1 MKRRSHRPSLAR
13 NLVRGRRRTPKTYCL
28 EKWTPGDSVGGT
40 ATVRMDHNEN
50 TSRMEHN
57 VNTVIVGDDGNTSLP
72 PVRLP
77 SVHMALLVLLA
88 RRRKLRRQEAAR
100 QKRLWIHPEIRM
112 KQEKGHFAMLY
123 ADLRRCPEKFQEFIQ
138 MSTSAFDGLLDLLR
152 PQLTMQQTLLRRC
165 ISPEQRLLITLR
177 FLSTG
182 ETYSSLHQL
191 FHVGKSTISGIV
203 RTTCE
208 LLFQNL
214 RLAVMPAPTQETWL
228 QIAEGF
234 ESAASFPNCI
244 GAVDGIHFR
253 VHQPP
258 HSGSKSF
265 NNKKFFSV
273 ILIAVADTKYRF
285 LAMDVGAYDSSG
297 DSRVME
303 ASLIKQK
310 LLHEENSLP
319 PPRPLPGTTQTLP
332 FVMVSDEAFNVT
344 PCQLRPFPRKGLDT
358 RRRVFNYRLSRARR
372 YIECTFGIMIKKW
385 KILGTSIQLD
395 VATVDAVVKA
405 CSVLHNYVLDHD
417 GPDVGAET
425 SIPSLGTAINW
436 QTSTTHDSGLDVR
449 DLFADYFMTPEGSV
463 PWQMACV
470 SGTT

>member
-1 MKRRSHRPSLAR
+1 MNS
-13 NLVRGRRRTPKTYCL
+13 NGN
-28 EKWTPGDSVGGT
+28 T
-40 ATVRMDHNEN
+40 A
-50 TSRMEHN
+50 RMENN
-57 VNTVIVGDDGNTSLP
+57 VNSVQMEDNGNTPLP

-77 SVHMALLVLLA
+77 SAHMALLVLLA
-88 RRRKLRRQEAAR
+88 RRRKLRRQEASR

-123 ADLRRCPEKFQEFIQ
+123 ADLRRCPEKFQDFIQ

-208 LLFQNL
+208 LIYQNL
-214 RLAVMPAPTQETWL
+214 RSSVMPPPTQEMWL

-234 ESAASFPNCI
+234 ETAASFPNCI
-244 GAVDGIHFR
+244 GAVDGKHFR

-265 NNKKFFSV
+265 NNKKYFSLV
-273 ILIAVADTKYRF
+273 LMAVADTKYKF
-285 LAMDVGAYDSSG
+285 LAIDVGAYDSTG
-297 DSRVME
+297 DARVME
-303 ASLIKQK
+303 AAQIKQK
-310 LLHEENSLP
+310 MLHDENSLP
-319 PPRPLPGTTQTLP
+319 APRPLPGMTQPVP

-372 YIECTFGIMIKKW
+372 YIECTFGILIKKW
-385 KILGTSIQLD
+385 KILGSSIQLD

-405 CSVLHNYVLDHD
+405 CSILHNYVLDHD
-417 GPDVGAET
+417 GPGADAEANL
-425 SIPSLGTAINW
+425 PSLGTAINW
-436 QTSTTHDSGLDVR
+436 QTSVADDPALDVR
-449 DLFADYFMTPEGSV
+449 DIYADYFMTAEGSV

-470 SGTT
+470 SGTA

>member
-1 MKRRSHRPSLAR
+1 
-13 NLVRGRRRTPKTYCL
+13 
-28 EKWTPGDSVGGT
+28 
-40 ATVRMDHNEN
+40 MDHNEN

>member
-1 MKRRSHRPSLAR
+1 MEVVSHRPSLAR

>member
-1 MKRRSHRPSLAR
+1 MGYQA
-13 NLVRGRRRTPKTYCL
+13 VRG
-28 EKWTPGDSVGGT
+28 S
-40 ATVRMDHNEN
+40 TVRMEDG
-50 TSRMEHN
+50 
-57 VNTVIVGDDGNTSLP
+57 VNTVRVEDNVNIVRMEENGNIVRVEDNVNIVRIEDNGNMSLP

-77 SVHMALLVLLA
+77 SAHMALLVLLA

-100 QKRLWIHPEIRM
+100 QKRLWIHPVIRM
-112 KQEKGHFAMLY
+112 KQEKGTFAMLY

-152 PQLTMQQTLLRRC
+152 PLLTMQQTLLRRC

-191 FHVGKSTISGIV
+191 FHVGKSTISGII
-203 RTTCE
+203 RTTCD
-208 LLFQNL
+208 LIFQNL
-214 RLAVMPAPTQETWL
+214 RPSVMPAPTEETWL
-228 QIAEGF
+228 QVAEGF

-244 GAVDGIHFR
+244 GAVDGKHLR

-273 ILIAVADTKYRF
+273 VLMGVVDTKYKF
-285 LAMDVGAYDSSG
+285 LAIDVGAYDGSG
-297 DSRVME
+297 DARVME
-303 ASLIKQK
+303 ASQIKQK
-310 LLHEENSLP
+310 MLHDENTLP
-319 PPRPLPGTTQTLP
+319 APRPLPGTTRPLP
-332 FVMVSDEAFNVT
+332 FVMVSDEAVNVT

-372 YIECTFGIMIKKW
+372 YIECTFGILTKKW
-385 KILGTSIQLD
+385 KIVSSSIQLD

-405 CSVLHNYVLDHD
+405 CCILHNYVIDHD
-417 GPDVGAET
+417 GPDKDAEAT
-425 SIPSLGTAINW
+425 VPSLATAINW
-436 QTSTTHDSGLDVR
+436 QTSKPDESELELK

>member
-1 MKRRSHRPSLAR
+1 MKR
-13 NLVRGRRRTPKTYCL
+13 
-28 EKWTPGDSVGGT
+28 T

>member
-1 MKRRSHRPSLAR
+1 MED
-13 NLVRGRRRTPKTYCL
+13 NGNVVRI
-28 EKWTPGDSVGGT
+28 EDNGT
-40 ATVRMDHNEN
+40 
-50 TSRMEHN
+50 
-57 VNTVIVGDDGNTSLP
+57 TSLP

-77 SVHMALLVLLA
+77 SAHMALLVLLA
-88 RRRKLRRQEAAR
+88 RRRKLRRLEASR
-100 QKRLWIHPEIRM
+100 QKRLWIHPVIRM

-208 LLFQNL
+208 LIFQNL
-214 RLAVMPAPTQETWL
+214 RPSVMPTLTPELWL
-228 QIAEGF
+228 QVAEGF
-234 ESAASFPNCI
+234 ESKASFPNCI
-244 GAVDGIHFR
+244 GAVDGKHLR

-265 NNKKFFSV
+265 NNKKYFSV
-273 ILIAVADTKYRF
+273 VLMAVADTKYKF
-285 LAMDVGAYDSSG
+285 LAIDVGAYDSTG
-297 DSRVME
+297 EARVME
-303 ASLIKQK
+303 ASQIKQK
-310 LLHEENSLP
+310 MLHDESLP
-319 PPRPLPGTTQTLP
+319 ASKTLPGTTQQVP
-332 FVMVSDEAFNVT
+332 FVMVSDEAYSVT
-344 PCQLRPFPRKGLDT
+344 LCQLRPFPRKGLDT

-372 YIECTFGIMIKKW
+372 YIECTFGILIKKW
-385 KILGTSIQLD
+385 KICGSSIQLD

-405 CSVLHNYVLDHD
+405 CCILHNYVLDHD
-417 GPDVGAET
+417 GPDADAEAST
-425 SIPSLGTAINW
+425 ASLGTAINW
-436 QTSTTHDSGLDVR
+436 QAAQPDDSGLDVR
-449 DLFADYFMTPEGSV
+449 DIFADYFMTPEGSV
-463 PWQMACV
+463 PWQTACV
-470 SGTT
+470 SGTA

>member
-1 MKRRSHRPSLAR
+1 
-13 NLVRGRRRTPKTYCL
+13 
-28 EKWTPGDSVGGT
+28 
-40 ATVRMDHNEN
+40 
-50 TSRMEHN
+50 MEAN
-57 VNTVIVGDDGNTSLP
+57 GNPANGNAVSAEDNGNPPLP

-77 SVHMALLVLLA
+77 SAHMALLVLLA
-88 RRRKLRRQEAAR
+88 RRRKLRRQEASR

-208 LLFQNL
+208 LIFQNL
-214 RLAVMPAPTQETWL
+214 RTSVMAAPTQETWL
-228 QIAEGF
+228 QVAEGF
-234 ESAASFPNCI
+234 ESLASFPNCI
-244 GAVDGIHFR
+244 GAVDGIHFC

-273 ILIAVADTKYRF
+273 VLMAVADTKYRF
-285 LAMDVGAYDSSG
+285 LAIDIGAYDSSG
-297 DSRVME
+297 DARVIE
-303 ASLIKQK
+303 ASQITQK
-310 LLHEENSLP
+310 MLHDEMSLP
-319 PPRPLPGTTQTLP
+319 SPRILPGTDQLVP
-332 FVMVSDEAFNVT
+332 FVMVSDEAFSVT

-372 YIECTFGIMIKKW
+372 YTECTFGILIKKW
-385 KILGTSIQLD
+385 RILGSSIQLD

-405 CSVLHNYVLDHD
+405 CCILHNYVLDRD
-417 GPDVGAET
+417 GPCVDAEA

-436 QTSTTHDSGLDVR
+436 QTSRPDDSGLDVR

-470 SGTT
+470 SAK

>member
-1 MKRRSHRPSLAR
+1 MLLTS
-13 NLVRGRRRTPKTYCL
+13 
-28 EKWTPGDSVGGT
+28 
-40 ATVRMDHNEN
+40 TVRME
-50 TSRMEHN
+50 
-57 VNTVIVGDDGNTSLP
+57 DDGNPARVEENGNPSIPPPLP

-77 SVHMALLVLLA
+77 SAHMALLVLLA
-88 RRRKLRRQEAAR
+88 RRRKLRRQEASR
-100 QKRLWIHPEIRM
+100 QKRLWIHPVIRM

-123 ADLRRCPEKFQEFIQ
+123 ADLRRSPEKFQDFIQ

-152 PQLTMQQTLLRRC
+152 PLLTMQQTLLRRC

-208 LLFQNL
+208 LIYQNL
-214 RLAVMPAPTQETWL
+214 CSTVMPTPTQETWL
-228 QIAEGF
+228 QVAEGF
-234 ESAASFPNCI
+234 ESATSFPNCI
-244 GAVDGIHFR
+244 GSVDGKHLR

-265 NNKKFFSV
+265 NNKKYFSV
-273 ILIAVADTKYRF
+273 VLMAVADTKYRF
-285 LAMDVGAYDSSG
+285 LAIDVGAYDSEG
-297 DSRVME
+297 DARVME
-303 ASLIKQK
+303 ASQIKQK
-310 LLHEENSLP
+310 MLHDEGSLP
-319 PPRPLPGTTQTLP
+319 PPRPLPGMTEPMP
-332 FVMVSDEAFNVT
+332 FVMASDEAFSVT

-372 YIECTFGIMIKKW
+372 YIECTFGILIKKW
-385 KILGTSIQLD
+385 KICGSSIQLD

-405 CSVLHNYVLDHD
+405 CCILHNYVLDHD
-417 GPDVGAET
+417 GPGVDAE
-425 SIPSLGTAINW
+425 SSLPSLGTAINW
-436 QTSTTHDSGLDVR
+436 QTSLPDDSGLDVR

-470 SGTT
+470 SGTA

>member
-1 MKRRSHRPSLAR
+1 MKRSHRPSLAR